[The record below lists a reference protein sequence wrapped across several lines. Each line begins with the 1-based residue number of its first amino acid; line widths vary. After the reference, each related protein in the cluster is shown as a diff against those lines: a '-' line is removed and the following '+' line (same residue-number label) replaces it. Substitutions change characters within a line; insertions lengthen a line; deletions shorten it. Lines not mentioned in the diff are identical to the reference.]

1 MVSLSYTDTGLHRRA
16 PMLRRNTTWTAALN
30 WRLLLAIVLNIALWT
45 GVAKLL
51 AAAAA

>member
-1 MVSLSYTDTGLHRRA
+1 MVSLSYTDTRLHRRA
-16 PMLRRNTTWTAALN
+16 PMLRRSTTRTSLFN
-30 WRLLLAIVLNIALWT
+30 WRLMLAIILNVALWT